1 MWRRPW
7 GAAAAF
13 YAVLLVTLMSPVIVT
28 YFLLV
33 GPLSGAINPIGYLI
47 GLSLVVLLHQSFYWA
62 FQLPPAKK
70 VGFFSLMPMLPM
82 WIVASLVMLPWAV
95 VTLRKKSWGTR

>member
-1 MWRRPW
+1 
-7 GAAAAF
+7 
-13 YAVLLVTLMSPVIVT
+13 MSPVIVT

-70 VGFFSLMPMLPM
+70 VGFFSLVPMPPM
-82 WIVASLVMLPWAV
+82 WIIASLVMLPWAV